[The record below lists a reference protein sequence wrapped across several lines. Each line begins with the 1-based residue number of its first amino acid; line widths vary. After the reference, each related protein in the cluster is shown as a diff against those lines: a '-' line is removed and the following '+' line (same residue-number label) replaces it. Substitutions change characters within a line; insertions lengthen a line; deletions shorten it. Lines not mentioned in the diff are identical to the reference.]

1 MLGLQKHIFIG
12 FSKVL
17 WLSWFFILHFYY
29 TTTAINLL
37 LAKWL
42 LWFVSNAVTVPI
54 HHPLLPCTRIIG
66 NHQRNSIF
74 CDAWNIFIVQLF
86 ASETIQKVNVR
97 NSFITSSRS
106 QSAHCNINSNEF
118 FFFELWSSLLASWME
133 WHTCGMRWWRPA
145 CVWSCTCDNWKY
157 VGK

>member
-118 FFFELWSSLLASWME
+118 FFFRIVVEFAGIVN
-133 WHTCGMRWWRPA
+133 GMTYMRNA
-145 CVWSCTCDNWKY
+145 VVTSCVCVKLY
-157 VGK
+157 VR